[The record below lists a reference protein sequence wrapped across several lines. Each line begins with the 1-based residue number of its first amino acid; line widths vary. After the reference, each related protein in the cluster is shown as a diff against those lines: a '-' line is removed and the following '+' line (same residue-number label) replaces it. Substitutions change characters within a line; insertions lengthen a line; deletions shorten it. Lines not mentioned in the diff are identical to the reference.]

1 MRAKHEPKLACSVEY
16 CYAAEDEGR
25 CRDGYNSVIDCPNV
39 RNKKASTLDP
49 HAGVPLPWSGL
60 PLGEVD
66 AEVVTGTR
74 RSRLLAIVGLPGAGK
89 TTALAA
95 LWILLR
101 RGHKPRGH
109 TFAGSYTLLGWHAI
123 ARHMLWHP
131 AGRRTFPPH
140 TTATGN
146 REPSLLHVALKRG
159 DILTDLLLT
168 DVSGEWFREW
178 AFDCESVP
186 GATWIAREADA
197 FVLLSDRDA
206 LGGQGRGQARSQ
218 YEALCAR
225 VEEAASGR
233 PVLPVR
239 AKADRP
245 VPEMVLSSLA
255 EMETRQFG
263 CAAVPM
269 SIYKVDG
276 EDGPK
281 LDPLDRA
288 IEMATA
294 PVVVSPTPERE
305 ATGDPL
311 LDFRPRSWP
320 RAVP

>member
-1 MRAKHEPKLACSVEY
+1 MSAKREQKSVCRVKY
-16 CYAAEDEGR
+16 CYATDDDAG
-25 CRDGYNSVIDCPNV
+25 CRDGHNSIIDCPNV
-39 RNKKASTLDP
+39 RHIEGSTLDL
-49 HAGVPLPWSGL
+49 HAGATLPWSGL

-66 AEVVTGTR
+66 AEAVVGTR

-101 RGHKPRGH
+101 RGHDPWTH

-123 ARHMLWHP
+123 ARHMSWP
-131 AGRRTFPPH
+131 PTGRRAFPPH

-146 REPSLLHVALKRG
+146 REPSLLHVALKHG
-159 DILTDLLLT
+159 NILTDLLLT

-178 AFDCESVP
+178 AFDRESVP
-186 GATWIAREADA
+186 GATWIAQEADV
-197 FVLLSDRDA
+197 FVLLSDCDA
-206 LGGQGRGQARSQ
+206 LGGPSRGQARSQ

-245 VPEMVLSSLA
+245 VPARLLNSLA

-269 SIYKVDG
+269 SIYGVDG
-276 EDGPK
+276 EAGPK
-281 LDPLDRA
+281 LDPLDSA
-288 IEMATA
+288 IAMATA
-294 PVVVSPTPERE
+294 PLVIPPTPERE

-311 LDFRPRSWP
+311 LDFRARSWP
-320 RAVP
+320 SAVP